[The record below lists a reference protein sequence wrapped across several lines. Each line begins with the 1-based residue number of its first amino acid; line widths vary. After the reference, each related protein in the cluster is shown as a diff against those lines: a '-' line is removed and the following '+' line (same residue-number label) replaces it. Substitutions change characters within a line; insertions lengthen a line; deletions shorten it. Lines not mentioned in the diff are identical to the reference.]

1 MTTMTMMTMMV
12 GTGWIVGVRR
22 QGAGVV
28 RRVIV
33 AVLAMMTMVIVAPGS
48 AWALCP
54 NCLGQT
60 RRLTPT
66 LELLGLFLVVPFVVA
81 YVVMRKI
88 RRACR
93 DVSTLRGES

>member
-1 MTTMTMMTMMV
+1 MTTMMMI
-12 GTGWIVGVRR
+12 GTGRV
-22 QGAGVV
+22 AGVGRQAAWV
-28 RRVIV
+28 VGRVVV
-33 AVLAMMTMVIVAPGS
+33 AMLAMMLVIAAPGS

-66 LELLGLFLVVPFVVA
+66 LDLLGLFLLVPFVVA

-93 DVSTLRGES
+93 DASPLRGG

>member
-1 MTTMTMMTMMV
+1 MTTSSTMTFEKGRGGAAHRLRAV
-12 GTGWIVGVRR
+12 GGPL
-22 QGAGVV
+22 A
-28 RRVIV
+28 V
-33 AVLAMMTMVIVAPGS
+33 AVATVVVVVTAPPAS

-66 LELLGLFLVVPFVVA
+66 LELLGLFLLVPFVVA
-81 YVVMRKI
+81 YFVLRRI

-93 DVSTLRGES
+93 DVRLHHRGS